1 MTNKTLKETVE
12 KVYADYGLTDRAI
25 LIYWTGKET
34 DITIM
39 RIAADLALD
48 SLYCKDI
55 SYARAYRD
63 VIHAVSDDSLKNERA
78 CSIIGIYF

>member
-1 MTNKTLKETVE
+1 MTNEALKETVE

-25 LIYWTGKET
+25 LADWTGKET
-34 DITIM
+34 DITVM

-48 SLYCKDI
+48 SLYCKEI
-55 SYARAYRD
+55 SHARAYRD
-63 VIHAVSDDSLKNERA
+63 IVHAISDDSLKNERT